1 VRVYLPATL
10 PALAAVLGRGALGS
24 APLPAHA
31 VTPALR
37 EWYAEGDLEELEYAA
52 MQAAAQASLRR
63 LAADPSA
70 PRRRVVLA
78 ADVPDAAVTRAP
90 AAGRSAVTV
99 SADVLLTDIASAHV
113 DLLDAEPDVAAACAA
128 LPAAD
133 RGDEDAAF
141 TVDGA
146 AGHEL
151 AWYAPQELP
160 DLLQG

>member
-10 PALAAVLGRGALGS
+10 PAVALALERGALAP

-37 EWYAEGDLEELEYAA
+37 EWYAAGDLEELEYAA
-52 MQAAAQASLRR
+52 MQAAAEASLRS
-63 LAADPSA
+63 LAADPVA

-78 ADVPDAAVTRAP
+78 ADVPDAAVSRD
-90 AAGRSAVTV
+90 AAQGRSAVTV
-99 SADVLLTDIASAHV
+99 TTDVPLTDVASAHV
-113 DLLDAEPDVAAACAA
+113 DLPDAEPDVAAACAA
-128 LPAAD
+128 LAAAD
-133 RGDEDAAF
+133 AGDEDAAF

-151 AWYAPQELP
+151 AWYATQELS
-160 DLLQG
+160 DLGLA